1 MLQPSAGLSA
11 ARLGLM
17 FSRCKP
23 DHVQK
28 VGVNEPQ
35 MRVVVQRDVV
45 DQERRTC
52 YTPRLRG
59 FSQSFQDP
67 EGLVDVSGRHRTV
80 EFRRR
85 SFL

>member
-1 MLQPSAGLSA
+1 MLQPPARLSA
-11 ARLGLM
+11 ARLGLV
-17 FSRCKP
+17 FSCCKP
-23 DHVQK
+23 DHVQE
-28 VGVNEPQ
+28 VGVDESQ

-45 DQERRTC
+45 DQERGTC
-52 YTPRLRG
+52 YTPGLRG